1 MVTGDLT
8 AYGTE
13 SIEIEESSHQ
23 SSSLPS
29 WQMVTQGVGD
39 QWPDVSY

>member
-13 SIEIEESSHQ
+13 SIEYGLNCMCFQLSAIVLLQ
-23 SSSLPS
+23 A
-29 WQMVTQGVGD
+29 D
-39 QWPDVSY
+39 CIN

>member
-13 SIEIEESSHQ
+13 SIHDYADRILDGS
-23 SSSLPS
+23 P
-29 WQMVTQGVGD
+29 VGMTL
-39 QWPDVSY
+39 WNV